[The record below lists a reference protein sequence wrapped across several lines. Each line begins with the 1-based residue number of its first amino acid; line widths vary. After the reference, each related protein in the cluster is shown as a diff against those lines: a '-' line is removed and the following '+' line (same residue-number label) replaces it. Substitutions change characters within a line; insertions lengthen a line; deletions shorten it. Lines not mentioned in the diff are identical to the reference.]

1 MSLHL
6 STQQREIINYLRQNK
21 TASTFEMQMQLGIVN
36 VHMRIKELRDMGY
49 NISCTLEDWTNK
61 YGKKIKRGIYRI
73 ESEPKDT
80 GE

>member
-21 TASTFEMQMQLGIVN
+21 TASAFEMQMQLGIVN
-36 VHMRIKELRDMGY
+36 VHTRIKELRDMGY

-61 YGKKIKRGIYRI
+61 HGKKIKRGIYRI